1 MKMNAFS
8 KIADWLNEEGIIW
21 ALGASSVLY
30 YNGYETV
37 PNDFDLFVSLDQ
49 YQKVESKLN
58 MIGKSIYKEDTNSI
72 YNTQGFNCFEI
83 EDIEVDLIAGFYIRH
98 DEGEFKFPFD
108 WHSIDQVFDY
118 EGSQINVMSLEDW
131 YVLYQLIPGREEKV
145 KVIYDFLMNKEFIRM
160 GLLKRTLELELPEE
174 IKQSIMKITQS
185 Q

>member
-1 MKMNAFS
+1 MKMNTFS
-8 KIADWLNEEGIIW
+8 KIADWLNEEGITW

-30 YNGYETV
+30 YNGYEAV

-49 YQKVESKLN
+49 YQKVESKLKT
-58 MIGKSIYKEDTNSI
+58 IGKSIYKEDTNSI

-83 EDIEVDLIAGFYIRH
+83 ENIEVDLIAGFYIRH

-108 WHSIDQVFDY
+108 WHSIDQVFNY
-118 EGSQINVMSLEDW
+118 VGSQINVMSLEDW

-145 KVIYDFLMNKEFIRM
+145 KIILEFLMNKEFIRISLFNRM
-160 GLLKRTLELELPEE
+160 LELELPEKVKKT
-174 IKQSIMKITQS
+174 ITKITQS